1 MSRHV
6 HKTYDLAVIGGGSAG
21 LTAAGFAAQL
31 GRKVAIV
38 ERNRIGGDCTWTGCV
53 PSKVLL
59 RVARTAHE
67 TRQAHR
73 FGITSA
79 EPEVDLSSVMAHV
92 RSVIEQIYQAE
103 SPEALQTR
111 GIDTYLAPVKFTDSH
126 TLSAGDTTIKAK
138 RILIATG
145 ARPFIPPIPGLDGVE
160 YLTYETVW
168 ELEKLPRRLLVV
180 GGGPIGCELAQAFQR
195 LGSHVTLVEAAER
208 ILLHDEPEAADLL
221 AQVLTGEGIDLR
233 LGAPV
238 ESVWQDATGIHLTAG
253 GQEVAG
259 DSLLLA
265 VGRRPNV
272 NDMDLERAGVSYNSG
287 GIAVNAHLR
296 TSQRHIYAA
305 GDCTG
310 GFQFTHYAGW
320 QGFMAAR
327 NALLPG
333 NARAVL
339 DLAPWA
345 TFTDP
350 EIAHAGLTEAQARQ
364 RYGNRIE
371 VATWPMDKVDRAITE
386 GDEIGAIKVVCRP
399 NGKLLGAT
407 MVNARAGEMIH
418 QWILAIDQG
427 LKLGDLA
434 DSLHIYPTYSMAG
447 MQLASQERLSQLLA
461 GTSGKIIRALSRLGR

>member
-1 MSRHV
+1 MSKQRAAA
-6 HKTYDLAVIGGGSAG
+6 YDLAVIGGGSAG

-31 GRKVAIV
+31 GRKVAII

-111 GIDTYLAPVKFTDSH
+111 GIDTCLAPVKFTDSH

-195 LGSHVTLVEAAER
+195 LGSHVALVEAAER

-221 AQVLTGEGIDLR
+221 AQVLTGEGIDFR

-447 MQLASQERLSQLLA
+447 MQLATEGRVSRLLA
-461 GTSGKIIRALSRLGR
+461 GTLGKIVRSLSRSGG